1 MLSQVIYQSHK
12 IPFIGEDEKYHYLYK
27 ITNMINGKIYIGI
40 HSTTDL
46 NDRYMGSGKRLLNAF
61 KKYGIKNFNKEILCF
76 CNTREEICQLEK
88 EIVNEEFIKREDV
101 YNLNTGGQYGLHSE
115 ETKRKI
121 SESNKGQK
129 SWAKGKKL
137 SKEHRERISKSRI
150 GYKHSEATREKM
162 REAQKGEKSHNYGKK
177 FSEATREKMRKNHKD
192 FSGKNNPC
200 SKRVLKIDRD
210 GNVVYV
216 YDTIKEAAISC
227 EFKHSNCLKHYI
239 KNNKPYKGY
248 YYKIVNKEEL
258 SNE

>member
-46 NDRYMGSGKRLLNAF
+46 NDRYMGSGKKLLNAF

-115 ETKRKI
+115 ETKHKI
-121 SESNKGQK
+121 SESNKGEI
-129 SWAKGKKL
+129 SWAKGKIF
-137 SKEHRERISKSRI
+137 SKEHRERISKSRV
-150 GYKHSEATREKM
+150 GYKHSDASKRKV
-162 REAQKGEKSHNYGKK
+162 
-177 FSEATREKMRKNHKD
+177 SEARKRIIANSTEKQPN
-192 FSGKNNPC
+192 
-200 SKRVLKIDRD
+200 KRTVIKTDID
-210 GNVVYV
+210 GNVIEIYN
-216 YDTIKEAAISC
+216 TLKEAAALNNNVTSPTLRRYIR
-227 EFKHSNCLKHYI
+227 KHILYNDCYFEYAKLKE
-239 KNNKPYKGY
+239 
-248 YYKIVNKEEL
+248 V